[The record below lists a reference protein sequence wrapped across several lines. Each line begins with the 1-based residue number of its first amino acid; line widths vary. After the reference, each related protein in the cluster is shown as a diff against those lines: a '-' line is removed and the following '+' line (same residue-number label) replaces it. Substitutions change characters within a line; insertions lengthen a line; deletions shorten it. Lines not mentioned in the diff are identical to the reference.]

1 MEVDG
6 RISPRS
12 DASMSHRLISQQML
26 LEHEILARL
35 SDALRTAIGWSHH
48 GGVSRK
54 LESLQFLTESF
65 QRHLE
70 RMLDL
75 EEQGGYL
82 ELVGESHPAR
92 EAELNGFRAE
102 HDRFRQEVQDVL
114 QSIAGLGDSPGQDD
128 LLPLLDQ
135 ITSLVD
141 QVDAHNKREMCFLQ
155 EIVLQSPSDDSVGAQ

>member
-1 MEVDG
+1 
-6 RISPRS
+6 
-12 DASMSHRLISQQML
+12 MSHRLISQQML

-48 GGVSRK
+48 GGISRK
-54 LESLQFLTESF
+54 LESLEFLAESF

-82 ELVGESHPAR
+82 ELVGQSHPER
-92 EAELNGFRAE
+92 EAELNQFRAE
-102 HDRFRQEVQDVL
+102 HDRFRQEIQDVL
-114 QSIAGLGDSPGQDD
+114 QTIASLDSPGHDE

-135 ITSLVD
+135 ISALVD

-155 EIVLQSPSDDSVGAQ
+155 EIVLQAPAEDSAGI